1 MIKNIKSYSIVTFL
15 IIFSIFL
22 IMIYTDSFPN
32 IRSSMTDRLYG
43 GRSPLDNIV
52 IISIDD
58 ESINKIGRWPWDRD
72 IFVDL
77 ISETKDAKVIGIDVS
92 FFEKSDNDEKLT
104 DILSST
110 NNVVLAAEL
119 NNNKLYKPIFNAD
132 YGYVNLKADD
142 DGITRSLELL
152 NEPLPFS
159 FLIYK
164 KGWNQDIVFNK
175 NKYFI
180 NFVDKPYSFNQI
192 PAYKVL
198 EEDYDF
204 KGKFVLM
211 GVTAPDLHDNFFV
224 PTSEGIPMPGVE
236 IHANILQNLILDNF
250 VQKQSKEILV
260 LVVLISGIFGFFILS
275 RLKIYYSIFIALSLI
290 ILYAFISIFLFSRYN
305 YLQDLIYFPL
315 SIMFFTGSGIGI
327 NYIQEKKQKKFIS
340 DAFSKYINKDLLKEI
355 LDMKTELKLGGEK
368 RTITIF
374 FSDIRNFTSLSEK
387 LSPEDLVSLINN
399 YLTTMTRIILKNK
412 GTVDKFIGDAV
423 MAFWNAP
430 LKEENHAELACK
442 TAIEQIEALNKFD
455 FSIGIGIH
463 TGEAIVGNIGSE
475 DRFNYTVMGDT
486 INLCSRLEGLTKQY
500 GVKIIM
506 SESTHK
512 IIKEKFNCRKLDVVK
527 VKGKK
532 VPVVIYELCID
543 KNEKFNSQFEKA
555 LELYLKS
562 NFKQSLKEFESALK
576 IKKDDKSCNVFIERC
591 RYFIKNPPGKNW
603 DGVFE
608 FKEK

>member
-1 MIKNIKSYSIVTFL
+1 
-15 IIFSIFL
+15 
-22 IMIYTDSFPN
+22 MIYTDSFPN
-32 IRSSMTDRLYG
+32 IRSSMTDKLYG
-43 GRSPLDNIV
+43 GKSPLDNII

-58 ESINKIGRWPWDRD
+58 ESINKIGRWPWDREV
-72 IFVDL
+72 FADL
-77 ISETKDAKVIGIDVS
+77 FSKTKDAKVIGIDIS
-92 FFEKSDNDEKLT
+92 FFEESDNDEKLT
-104 DILSST
+104 DILSSA
-110 NNVVLAAEL
+110 NNFVLAAEL
-119 NNNKLYKPIFNAD
+119 NNNKLYKPIFNVD
-132 YGYVNLKADD
+132 YGYVNLRTDG

-164 KGWNQDIVFNK
+164 KGWNQDVIFNED
-175 NKYFI
+175 KYFI
-180 NFVDKPYSFNQI
+180 NFIGKPYSFNQI
-192 PAYKVL
+192 QAYKVL
-198 EEDYDF
+198 EDDYDF
-204 KGKFVLM
+204 KDKLVLI
-211 GVTAPDLHDNFFV
+211 GATAPDLHDNFFV

-250 VQKQSKEILV
+250 VQKQSKEILI
-260 LVVLISGIFGFFILS
+260 LIVLISGIFGFFILS
-275 RLKIYYSIFIALSLI
+275 KLKIYYFIFIALSLV
-290 ILYAFISIFLFSRYN
+290 ILYAFISIFLFSKHN

-315 SIMFFTGSGIGI
+315 SIIFFTGAGIGI

-442 TAIEQIEALNKFD
+442 TAIEQVKALNEFD

-500 GVKIIM
+500 GVKIII

-512 IIKEKFNCRKLDVVK
+512 IIKEKFICRKLDVVK

-543 KNEKFNSQFEKA
+543 KNEKFNLQFEKA

-562 NFKQSLKEFESALK
+562 SFKQSLKEFESALK
-576 IKKDDKSCNVFIERC
+576 IKQDDNSCNVFIDRC
-591 RYFIKNPPGKNW
+591 KYFNKNSPGKNW
-603 DGVFE
+603 DGAFE
-608 FKEK
+608 FK

>member
-72 IFVDL
+72 IFADL

-119 NNNKLYKPIFNAD
+119 NNNKLYKPIFNVD
-132 YGYVNLKADD
+132 YGYVNLRTDS

-159 FLIYK
+159 FFIYK
-164 KGWNQDIVFNK
+164 KGWNQDVVFNE

-198 EEDYDF
+198 EGDYDF
-204 KGKFVLM
+204 EDKFVLI

-250 VQKQSKEILV
+250 VQKQSREILF
-260 LVVLISGIFGFFILS
+260 LIVLISGIFGFFILS
-275 RLKIYYSIFIALSLI
+275 RLKIYYSIFIALSLVI
-290 ILYAFISIFLFSRYN
+290 VYTFISISLFSRYN
-305 YLQDLIYFPL
+305 YLQDLIYFLL
-315 SIMFFTGSGIGI
+315 SIIVFTGSGIGI

-374 FSDIRNFTSLSEK
+374 FSDIRDFTSLSEK
-387 LSPEDLVSLINN
+387 LSPEGLVSLINN

-442 TAIEQIEALNKFD
+442 TAIEQIKALNGFD

-500 GVKIIM
+500 GVKIII

-512 IIKEKFNCRKLDVVK
+512 IIKEKFNCRKIDVVK

-555 LELYLKS
+555 LDLYLKS
-562 NFKQSLKEFESALK
+562 DFKKSLKEFESALK

-591 RYFIKNPPGKNW
+591 KYFSKNSPGKNW
-603 DGVFE
+603 DGAFE

>member
-1 MIKNIKSYSIVTFL
+1 MIKNIKPYSIVTFL

-32 IRSSMTDRLYG
+32 IRSSMTDKLYG
-43 GRSPLDNIV
+43 GKSPLDNII

-58 ESINKIGRWPWDRD
+58 ESINKIGRWPWDREV
-72 IFVDL
+72 FADL
-77 ISETKDAKVIGIDVS
+77 FSKTKDAKVIGIDIS
-92 FFEKSDNDEKLT
+92 FFEESDNDEKLT
-104 DILSST
+104 DILSSA
-110 NNVVLAAEL
+110 NNFVLAAEL
-119 NNNKLYKPIFNAD
+119 NNNKLYKPIFNVD
-132 YGYVNLKADD
+132 YGYVNLRTDG

-164 KGWNQDIVFNK
+164 KGWNQDVIFNED
-175 NKYFI
+175 KYFI
-180 NFVDKPYSFNQI
+180 NFIGKPYSFNQI
-192 PAYKVL
+192 QAYKVL
-198 EEDYDF
+198 EDDYDF
-204 KGKFVLM
+204 KDKLVLI
-211 GVTAPDLHDNFFV
+211 GATAPDLHDNFFV

-250 VQKQSKEILV
+250 VQKQSKEILI
-260 LVVLISGIFGFFILS
+260 LIVLISGIFGFFILS
-275 RLKIYYSIFIALSLI
+275 KLKIYYFIFIALSLV
-290 ILYAFISIFLFSRYN
+290 ILYAFISIFLFSKHN

-315 SIMFFTGSGIGI
+315 SIIFFTGAGIGI

-442 TAIEQIEALNKFD
+442 TAIEQVKALNEFD

-500 GVKIIM
+500 GVKIII

-512 IIKEKFNCRKLDVVK
+512 IIKEKFICRKLDVVK

-543 KNEKFNSQFEKA
+543 KNEKFNLQFEKA

-562 NFKQSLKEFESALK
+562 SFKQSLKEFESALK
-576 IKKDDKSCNVFIERC
+576 IKQDDNSCNVFIDRC
-591 RYFIKNPPGKNW
+591 KYFNKNSPGKNW
-603 DGVFE
+603 DGAFE